1 MGCLP
6 SINWCRISQPSRVWC
21 FSSTLNKHQHHSKRR
36 RSASQTS
43 KNYGYIWLHYH
54 FSSMFFFFN
63 DLLVLNFTYVGW
75 LDGLL
80 GVGWLIGQIDSSP
93 VDHSKICPVKRP
105 RFATSAAGLH
115 PLASKGPNW
124 GSGSLPGAVAYRGI
138 PGKPLSLP
146 IFAGKHGG
154 NMVGTDRFFFLKTN
168 GLQFF

>member
-6 SINWCRISQPSRVWC
+6 SINWRRISQPSTVWF
-21 FSSTLNKHQHHSKRR
+21 FSSTLNKLQHHSKWR

-54 FSSMFFFFN
+54 FSSIF
-63 DLLVLNFTYVGW
+63 LKWLTGAKLTYVGW

-80 GVGWLIGQIDSSP
+80 GVGWLIDIDSSP
-93 VDHSKICPVKRP
+93 VDQLIVSLWIFIDGGSFPKIRPVKRP

-124 GSGSLPGAVAYRGI
+124 GFGSLPGAVAYRGI

-154 NMVGTDRFFFLKTN
+154 NRSFFSEN
-168 GLQFF
+168 